1 MLNAK
6 LFKNP
11 YHRAN
16 KTQNST
22 IKFHPNSLHLNKT
35 VIRKRELSFN
45 LPVQT
50 EVPSQNFGKKINFSI
65 LKKYKRFKSEKKDL
79 PSIKTIK
86 FNTPL
91 NQSIN
96 KKRGMWASNDLS
108 PPSFHDIKK
117 RNYSVHSKQIKR
129 NKTNTN
135 NSSYSNILNLSFS
148 NDFVSNKD
156 EKFPSIDKKRNNSK
170 NDKKNQNKMI
180 YNNTL
185 NKPCLK
191 TLSEFDIHS
200 ENNNFNLS
208 FGNEQKTVINNK
220 KKKQIEGKTI
230 YTKISNQNLNGKTSK
245 IFWLNSNKN
254 SYTTPIYF
262 QNNFSVFK
270 NNHNTLNSKGNK
282 NRNSSKIKSR
292 KEILSSLL
300 HTTSLEVNYATKK
313 ASDNTSLNKRKIPFQ
328 YRHQHT
334 TMNKSVDLNSTF
346 KKGRIP
352 SFQHLDNFS
361 RGSCSD
367 LSSNNASH
375 MALPPKKA
383 SSLFNLLNTPSSSTN
398 SKNNLGNKSCSSLL
412 LTPPP
417 QKTKLPPL
425 NFLSSVNT
433 NVIKVKILS
442 YYNSEKKKSKIR
454 KIHLYDKNNSKIPI
468 SFITYSSEVNNS
480 NFLKIYYSK
489 DKKDDEIKTIG
500 LYNDKENKI
509 KEIEIYGKKNKSL
522 LWKGVI
528 PNNTSEYKINI
539 NKSSIEIFSSD
550 NEEPETEKPF
560 KKKVGC
566 KKTPSSKTAILSKLK
581 ISDTL
586 LFSNIKNRKSN
597 EYYKTITSFHKNTF
611 STKNTLQVNSNYIVC
626 KKIKIVFLS
635 NYGHKSHI
643 GLTGIELLSKNNTV
657 IDIESASSIGA
668 LPKNL
673 VSHNKK
679 YENQIFENLFNNV
692 NQTIDTEM
700 MWLTNN
706 IGPFLEISFNNPI
719 FLSSIRFWN
728 YNSPDELD
736 KGVKQFQIYFDET
749 YNSSHILR
757 LGIGDDSID
766 YSQIITFPYVPIK
779 YTPEEIEPFR
789 QIKNAS
795 MLYNQR
801 YETPYLPSGFVFTF
815 LLISNWG
822 GSSCDS
828 IGLEEIKMYDQ
839 LGREILVNHKTNMN
853 TKGYM
858 EDFFNYKKHYDEIY
872 YDKETFG
879 EGFTGGN
886 SSQHHRNIQRK
897 KHNSIF
903 IIYDR
908 CVSVSYIRILNYRK
922 DINKSVSKMI
932 IKCDEKIIF
941 DGEINKYTTNNGGY
955 TTILFTCD
963 LNITKDIKESEL
975 SGYENE
981 IKNQLNNIYLYTNP
995 SENEDQ
1001 LENRKAYKNIKYE
1014 HGVMLVL
1021 I

>member
-16 KTQNST
+16 KLQNST
-22 IKFHPNSLHLNKT
+22 IKIHSNSLHINKS
-35 VIRKRELSFN
+35 VKRKRELSFN

-65 LKKYKRFKSEKKDL
+65 LKKSKRFKSEKKDL

-96 KKRGMWASNDLS
+96 KKRGMWASNELS
-108 PPSFHDIKK
+108 PPSFHEIKK
-117 RNYSVHSKQIKR
+117 RNYSVNSKKIKR
-129 NKTNTN
+129 NKTNN
-135 NSSYSNILNLSFS
+135 NNSYSNILNLSFS
-148 NDFVSNKD
+148 NDFVNTTE

-170 NDKKNQNKMI
+170 NDKKIQNNII

-185 NKPCLK
+185 NKSCLK
-191 TLSEFDIHS
+191 TLSGFDIYS
-200 ENNNFNLS
+200 DNNNCNLS
-208 FGNEQKTVINNK
+208 FGNEQKTIKNSQ
-220 KKKQIEGKTI
+220 KKKQIEGKNI
-230 YTKISNQNLNGKTSK
+230 YTKISNLNLNNKTTK

-254 SYTTPIYF
+254 SYTTPIYC
-262 QNNFSVFK
+262 QTNFSNNK
-270 NNHNTLNSKGNK
+270 TNHNTINSKGNK
-282 NRNSSKIKSR
+282 SGNSSKIKTR

-300 HTTSLEVNYATKK
+300 HTTSLEINSVTRKV
-313 ASDNTSLNKRKIPFQ
+313 SDNTSLNKRKIPFQ
-328 YRHQHT
+328 YRHQHS
-334 TMNKSVDLNSTF
+334 TMNKSVDLNGTF

-352 SFQHLDNFS
+352 SFQHLDNLS

-367 LSSNNASH
+367 LSNKNTSH
-375 MALPPKKA
+375 MVLPPKNT
-383 SSLFNLLNTPSSSTN
+383 SSLFNLLNTQSSSTN

-433 NVIKVKILS
+433 NVIKIKILS
-442 YYNSEKKKSKIR
+442 YYNNEKKNSKIR

-468 SFITYSSEVNNS
+468 SFVTYSSEVNNV
-480 NFLKIYYSK
+480 NYLKIYYSK

-528 PNNTSEYKINI
+528 PDTTSEYKISI

-550 NEEPETEKPF
+550 NEEPEIPI
-560 KKKVGC
+560 KKIVNYR
-566 KKTPSSKTAILSKLK
+566 KTPSSKTAILSKLK
-581 ISDTL
+581 LSDTF
-586 LFSNIKNRKSN
+586 LFSNIKSTKNN
-597 EYYKTITSFHKNTF
+597 ENYYKTVTSFHKKTF
-611 STKNTLQVNSNYIVC
+611 SKKNSFQTYSNYIVC

-643 GLTGIELLSKNNTV
+643 GLTGIELISKNNTI

-679 YENQIFENLFNNV
+679 YESQIFENLFNNV
-692 NQTIDTEM
+692 NQTTNAEM

-719 FLSSIRFWN
+719 SLSSIRFWN
-728 YNSPDELD
+728 YNSPDALD

-749 YNSSHILR
+749 YHSSPILR
-757 LGIGDDSID
+757 IGIGDDSMD
-766 YSQIITFPYVPIK
+766 YSQMINFPYVPIK
-779 YTPEEIEPFR
+779 YTPEEIEPFK
-789 QIKNAS
+789 QIKYAS

-822 GSSCDS
+822 GSTCDS

-839 LGREILVNHKTNMN
+839 LGREILANHKTNMN
-853 TKGYM
+853 AKGYM
-858 EDFFNYKKHYDEIY
+858 EDFFNYKKHYDGIY
-872 YDKETFG
+872 YDNETFG
-879 EGFTGGN
+879 EGFTSGN
-886 SSQHHRNIQRK
+886 NSYCRRNIQHK
-897 KHNSIF
+897 KPNSIF

-932 IKCDEKIIF
+932 IKCDEKVIF

-955 TTILFTCD
+955 TSILFTCD

-981 IKNQLNNIYLYTNP
+981 IKNQLHNIYLYTNP
-995 SENEDQ
+995 IENEEQ
-1001 LENRKAYKNIKYE
+1001 LEKGKVYKNIKYE
-1014 HGVMLVL
+1014 HGVMLVV